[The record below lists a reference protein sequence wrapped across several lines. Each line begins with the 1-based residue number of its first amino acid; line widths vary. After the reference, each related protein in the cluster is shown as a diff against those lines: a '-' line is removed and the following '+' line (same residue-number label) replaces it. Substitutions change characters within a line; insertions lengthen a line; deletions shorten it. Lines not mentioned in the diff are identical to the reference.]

1 MDVFRNS
8 IWISSKTVPLNK
20 LFRKTTRTKT
30 DTHILS
36 SNETFKMEVWM
47 DLVIMERLEINCDRL
62 QHKTSDTVL
71 ERVQKTLKYGC
82 ITNRRE
88 DEQMQ
93 QN

>member
-1 MDVFRNS
+1 
-8 IWISSKTVPLNK
+8 
-20 LFRKTTRTKT
+20 
-30 DTHILS
+30 
-36 SNETFKMEVWM
+36 M

-62 QHKTSDTVL
+62 QHKTSDSVVL